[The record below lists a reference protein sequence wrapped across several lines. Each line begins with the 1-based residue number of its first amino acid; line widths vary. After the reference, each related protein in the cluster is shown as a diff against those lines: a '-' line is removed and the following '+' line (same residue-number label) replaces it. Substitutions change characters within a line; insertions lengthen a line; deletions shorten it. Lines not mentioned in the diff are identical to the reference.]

1 MTTTP
6 IDTESTENSVQAGV
20 HASEKQ
26 SKKLVLVDGHAMI
39 HRAFHAVP
47 ENLTSSSGEPVNAT
61 FGFTSMLMKALLEEK
76 PDYIAMTFDRPTPTF
91 RHLEYT
97 AYKAHRPTLPDIMRP
112 QFVRIREV
120 VQAFGIPI
128 YEKDGFEADDVLG
141 TLSVQAAQQGVA
153 TIIYTG
159 DMDTLQLV
167 NDYVTV
173 KVAKRGISEITI
185 YDPEAVKARYGFEP
199 LKLPDYKG
207 LVGDTSDNIPGV
219 PGIGQKTA
227 SRLIGEFGSLENILA
242 HVEEL
247 KPKERTLLI
256 DFSKQAEESKHL
268 ATIVLDVPV
277 QLDLEA
283 CRIEHLQEDSV
294 LAIFRELEFR
304 TMVDKVRSLFRELGV
319 GVVMPASE
327 SLNVEG
333 EEKAFTAVTTP
344 DNVKDKGHKTTEY
357 ESEDEGALS
366 AAPIG
371 VVPIMMPPAPPT
383 FDAAGEHAAAPST
396 LRSSRLA
403 TAQHDTEEPATA
415 DDGPMQLGLFGAGE
429 TAQETVRRLRLPSM
443 TGPAQEAP
451 LILDE
456 GTTKATNT
464 MIVQSEEALRILI
477 NSLYDAG
484 AFAFDTET
492 TSDDPWHAE
501 LVSMSLSMAPGE
513 AYYIPVGHI
522 ATLEN
527 QEPGA
532 QLPLAYVLDKLRPVF
547 EDAAIAKY
555 MHNAKYDMLVMA
567 RNGITIRGLSFDTM
581 VGVYLTDP
589 GKRGLGLKD
598 QAFQR
603 LGIVMT
609 PISQLI
615 GSGSKMISMAQV
627 PIRLAAD
634 YAGADADM
642 TLRLVEPVRAELQRL
657 NLLDL
662 YYNIEMPL
670 LPVLLK
676 MEMYGVALD
685 ANFLH
690 EFDTILSEQIHALEH
705 EIYDAV
711 GHQFNINSTK
721 QLGDILFGELKLPS
735 GKKTKTGYSVSAD
748 VIEGLRG
755 KHPMVDHLLD
765 YRQLAK
771 LKSTYVDGLLALM
784 EPVSGRV
791 HTSFNQTVAS
801 SGRLSSSNP
810 NLQNIPVRTEVGRQ
824 IRRAFIADPSYVLL
838 TADYSQFELRI
849 LAHIT
854 HEPRLVEAFSK
865 DEDIHTI
872 TAASLFNVPV
882 EQVTKDQ
889 RRLAKTVVY
898 AVLYGQSAFGLA
910 QITGMTN
917 SEASEFIK
925 RYHET
930 FPNIKGYVDSTL
942 NQAHKQGYVNTLYGR
957 KRFFPDMQTVAHNER
972 QALEREAI
980 NMPIQGGNADL
991 IKIAM
996 IRIQHALE
1004 EKRMKTRMILQV
1016 HDELV
1021 FEVAVE
1027 EMERVRPMIKAM
1039 MEGVAQLD
1047 VPIKVE
1053 MKVGKNWYEAEPTE

>member
-1 MTTTP
+1 
-6 IDTESTENSVQAGV
+6 
-20 HASEKQ
+20 
-26 SKKLVLVDGHAMI
+26 
-39 HRAFHAVP
+39 
-47 ENLTSSSGEPVNAT
+47 
-61 FGFTSMLMKALLEEK
+61 
-76 PDYIAMTFDRPTPTF
+76 
-91 RHLEYT
+91 
-97 AYKAHRPTLPDIMRP
+97 
-112 QFVRIREV
+112 
-120 VQAFGIPI
+120 
-128 YEKDGFEADDVLG
+128 
-141 TLSVQAAQQGVA
+141 
-153 TIIYTG
+153 
-159 DMDTLQLV
+159 
-167 NDYVTV
+167 
-173 KVAKRGISEITI
+173 
-185 YDPEAVKARYGFEP
+185 
-199 LKLPDYKG
+199 
-207 LVGDTSDNIPGV
+207 
-219 PGIGQKTA
+219 
-227 SRLIGEFGSLENILA
+227 
-242 HVEEL
+242 
-247 KPKERTLLI
+247 
-256 DFSKQAEESKHL
+256 
-268 ATIVLDVPV
+268 
-277 QLDLEA
+277 
-283 CRIEHLQEDSV
+283 
-294 LAIFRELEFR
+294 
-304 TMVDKVRSLFRELGV
+304 
-319 GVVMPASE
+319 
-327 SLNVEG
+327 
-333 EEKAFTAVTTP
+333 
-344 DNVKDKGHKTTEY
+344 
-357 ESEDEGALS
+357 
-366 AAPIG
+366 
-371 VVPIMMPPAPPT
+371 
-383 FDAAGEHAAAPST
+383 
-396 LRSSRLA
+396 
-403 TAQHDTEEPATA
+403 
-415 DDGPMQLGLFGAGE
+415 
-429 TAQETVRRLRLPSM
+429 
-443 TGPAQEAP
+443 
-451 LILDE
+451 
-456 GTTKATNT
+456 
-464 MIVQSEEALRILI
+464 
-477 NSLYDAG
+477 
-484 AFAFDTET
+484 
-492 TSDDPWHAE
+492 
-501 LVSMSLSMAPGE
+501 
-513 AYYIPVGHI
+513 
-522 ATLEN
+522 
-527 QEPGA
+527 
-532 QLPLAYVLDKLRPVF
+532 LPLAYVLDKLRPVF
-547 EDAAIAKY
+547 EDVAIAKY
-555 MHNAKYDMLVMA
+555 AHNAKYDMLVMA
-567 RNGITIRGLSFDTM
+567 RHGITVRGLSFDTM

-627 PIRLAAD
+627 PIRVAAD

-642 TLRLVEPVRAELQRL
+642 TLRLVEPVRNELQRL

-662 YYNIEMPL
+662 FYNVEMPL

-690 EFDTILSEQIHALEH
+690 EFDTELIKQIHALEH

-721 QLGDILFGELKLPS
+721 QLGEILFGELKLPS

-748 VIEGLRG
+748 VIDGLRG

-824 IRRAFIADPSYVLL
+824 LRRAFIADPSYMLL

-882 EQVTKDQ
+882 PEVTKDQ

-910 QITGMTN
+910 QITGMSN

-930 FPNIKGYVDSTL
+930 FPNIKSYVDSTL

-957 KRFFPDMQTVAHNER
+957 KRFFPDMQTVPHNER

-1027 EMERVRPMIKAM
+1027 EMERVRRLIKAM